1 MSMYMSISINMSKHW
16 NLLKEKSVEFS
27 ENIKLDLGHET

>member
-1 MSMYMSISINMSKHW
+1 MSMYVPVSINTSKHW